1 VAPSPIDVSTLRELY
16 TTPPA
21 QFVAERTRLVKE
33 SRAAKEREAA
43 TALGKLRKPAL
54 VDWALNVVATEHGDD
69 VAAFLDAAGAVRD
82 AQAAAIEGRKG
93 PDVRGA
99 LRDLRDRSGRVLG
112 LAQEVL
118 SGAGRDAAAETGS
131 VAGRLTEISASSAAS
146 AQLAAGVLGSAVV
159 VPADVFAGLEA
170 APTTPDRRATRTVSP
185 RTRSKADAETEK
197 EERQRKRQ
205 VAEATK
211 ARDVAARA
219 ADRANAAVDKA
230 AAALRNL
237 ERQLDEAR
245 ETLDAAE
252 LERDDADRRL
262 GEAEDALRRAT
273 DGT

>member
-21 QFVAERTRLVKE
+21 EFVSERTRLVKE
-33 SRAAKEREAA
+33 RRAAKDRDAA
-43 TALGKLRKPAL
+43 TALGKLRKPSL
-54 VDWALNVVATEHGDD
+54 VDWALNVVAAENGKD

-99 LRDLRDRSGRVLG
+99 LRDLRDRSGQVLG

-131 VAGRLTEISASSAAS
+131 VAGRLTEISASSDAS
-146 AQLAAGVLGSAVV
+146 AQLAAAVLGSAVV

-170 APTTPDRRATRTVSP
+170 TAAPARRRATRSVSP
-185 RTRSKADAETEK
+185 QARSKADAVTQTS
-197 EERQRKRQ
+197 ERQRKREI
-205 VAEATK
+205 ADATK
-211 ARDVAARA
+211 ARDAAARA
-219 ADRANAAVDKA
+219 ADRATAAADKA
-230 AAALRNL
+230 AAALRNV
-237 ERQLDEAR
+237 ERQLDQAR
-245 ETLDAAE
+245 ESLDEAERERVDAA
-252 LERDDADRRL
+252 RRL
-262 GEAEDALRRAT
+262 DEAEDALRRAT

>member
-33 SRAAKEREAA
+33 CRAAKEREAA

-54 VDWALNVVATEHGDD
+54 VDWALNVVAAEHGTD
-69 VAAFLDAAGAVRD
+69 VSAFLDAAGAVRD

-118 SGAGRDAAAETGS
+118 AGAGRDAAAETGS
-131 VAGRLTEISASSAAS
+131 VAGRLTEISASADAS

-170 APTTPDRRATRTVSP
+170 SPTPARRTTRSVSP
-185 RTRSKADAETEK
+185 KTRPKADAVTQT
-197 EERQRKRQ
+197 EERQRKREI
-205 VAEATK
+205 ADATK
-211 ARDVAARA
+211 ARDAAARA
-219 ADRANAAVDKA
+219 ADRATAAVDKA
-230 AAALRNL
+230 AAAVRNV
-237 ERQLDEAR
+237 ERQLDQAR
-245 ETLDAAE
+245 ETHDAAE
-252 LERDDADRRL
+252 RERDDAARRL
-262 GEAEDALRRAT
+262 DEAEDALRRVA